1 MPEPDAPTQLP
12 IDPTAFQPM
21 RVVAGRDVKVGFE
34 LEPITK
40 ATTLDKSRLYNGWPK
55 VRNRHCDYRAA
66 QTSGLLQPNING
78 GQLTEYLGEMFIKF
92 FGRGYLGGTLS
103 LNFLGSVIPGDV
115 LTARGVVTQR
125 LVEGESVRLF
135 LKLWLEN
142 QRGETVLAG
151 TASGFAP

>member
-1 MPEPDAPTQLP
+1 MPEPDARAQLP
-12 IDPTAFQPM
+12 VDPTAFRPM
-21 RVVAGRDVKVGFE
+21 RVVAGRDVEVGFE
-34 LEPITK
+34 LEPTTK

-66 QTSGLLQPNING
+66 QTSGLVEPNING
-78 GQLTEYLGEMFIKF
+78 GQLAEYLGELFIKF

-115 LTARGVVTQR
+115 VTAHGVVTAR
-125 LVEGESVRLF
+125 LVDGDRIRLV